1 MAKRGRPSRAIAS
14 KRALKG
20 VDIDAVDPL
29 AVLREI
35 ASDSSAP
42 ASSRLAAAKALL
54 AQGGRKRDAGD
65 GSENDRISERAL
77 TLLRGGKR

>member
-1 MAKRGRPSRAIAS
+1 MAKRGRPSRAVAS

-29 AVLREI
+29 TVLRQI
-35 ASDSSAP
+35 ASDTSAP
-42 ASSRLAAAKALL
+42 ASARLAAAKALI
-54 AQGGRKRDAGD
+54 AQGGRKKDAGD

-77 TLLRGGKR
+77 KLLKGGRQ

>member
-1 MAKRGRPSRAIAS
+1 MAKRGRPTRANAS
-14 KRALKG
+14 ARALKG

-29 AVLREI
+29 IVLKQI
-35 ASDSSAP
+35 ASDTSAP
-42 ASSRLAAAKALL
+42 ASARLAAAKALL
-54 AQGGRKRDAGD
+54 AQGGRKKDGGD